1 MKIRSDFV
9 MREVAGSYVVV
20 PCGKCDHGVMKL
32 NESGAFLWKILEKGA
47 DKDTL
52 LSKMLAEYDVSEE
65 KATADIDAFLKAL
78 ASIDAISEK

>member
-1 MKIRSDFV
+1 MKTRSEFV

-20 PCGKCDHGVMKL
+20 PCGKCDHGIMKL
-32 NESGAFLWKILEKGA
+32 NESGAFLWKILERGA
-47 DKDTL
+47 DKESL
-52 LSKMLAEYDVSEE
+52 LRAMLKEYDVTEE